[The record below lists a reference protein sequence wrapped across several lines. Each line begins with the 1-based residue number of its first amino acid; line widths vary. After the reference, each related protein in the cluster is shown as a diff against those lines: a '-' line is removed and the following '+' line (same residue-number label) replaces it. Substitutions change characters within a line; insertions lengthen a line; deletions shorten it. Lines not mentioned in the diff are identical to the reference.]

1 MGRELG
7 RGQGMTDPAPKPS
20 PGPVEGD
27 EVFKQVADVNASTTG
42 AKVGRAMQFVGSGLL
57 VLSLAMFVAWAVRLF
72 GGTKASRDNA
82 ALGVI
87 TFGIWAL
94 VGSVFLGAGTAV
106 RRSNSRR

>member
-1 MGRELG
+1 
-7 RGQGMTDPAPKPS
+7 MTDPAPKPS
-20 PGPVEGD
+20 LGPVDG
-27 EVFKQVADVNASTTG
+27 KDVKAQTTG
-42 AKVGRAMQFVGSGLL
+42 AKVGRALQFVGAGLL

-94 VGSVFLGAGTAV
+94 IGSVFLGAGTAV
-106 RRSNSRR
+106 RRSNRVRS

>member
-7 RGQGMTDPAPKPS
+7 RGQGMSDPAPKTS
-20 PGPVEGD
+20 PGSTGLQD
-27 EVFKQVADVNASTTG
+27 LKAQTTG
-42 AKVGRAMQFVGSGLL
+42 AKVGRAMQCVGAGLL

-82 ALGVI
+82 TLGVI

-106 RRSNSRR
+106 RRSNGGR